1 MQQGWLRC
9 ETCRSVAPHPKARWS
24 GCGRRGT
31 LRSKKPRRWRSTIAI
46 SVMSKA
52 TSVRSK
58 LPTKFWA
65 ERTFNPKQE
74 ASMSDR
80 YIPTPHDGQYRPED
94 LINGRRDAEERCNPH
109 PFNSPAWHV
118 WNAGY
123 PAAVSHVVGKIAH
136 HRSAGEGE
144 RE

>member
-1 MQQGWLRC
+1 
-9 ETCRSVAPHPKARWS
+9 
-24 GCGRRGT
+24 
-31 LRSKKPRRWRSTIAI
+31 
-46 SVMSKA
+46 MSKA

-94 LINGRRDAEERCNPH
+94 LINGRRDAEERCNPP

-118 WNAGY
+118 WTAGY
-123 PAAVSHVVGKIAH
+123 PAAVSHVVCQIAH
-136 HRSAGEGE
+136 PRKLGRATCRARVGQCV
-144 RE
+144 